1 MRITEQQRSQLK
13 AAAVF
18 GGEQVS
24 KIANTIQQENPDA
37 FWSESNWYERN
48 FFHQPRTSEGYVLPC
63 KSYVQP
69 TIRGLK

>member
-1 MRITEQQRSQLK
+1 MRITERQRGLLK

-24 KIANTIQQENPDA
+24 KIAHTIQQENPDA
-37 FWSESNWYERN
+37 FWNESNWYERK